1 MDATELDGYGQYCP
15 IARAVSILE
24 ERWTLLIVRD
34 LLVGTTRFN
43 DLARGLPGISRTLLS
58 NRLRKLERC
67 GIVERDGTDYVLTP
81 AGRDLEGVVFGLGD
95 WGAKWAFGPPRRQE
109 LDPELLLWW
118 AKGRIDAERL
128 PTGRVVVGFVLRDP
142 TFHAWLVVDDAGP
155 SVCKTDPGF
164 EVDATVEATVAD
176 LYEVWLGR
184 RELLGAMRDG
194 DVRLTG
200 RTAVVRALP
209 GALQLS
215 PVSGLVAAATTGGR
229 AGRASPTGGAG

>member
-1 MDATELDGYGQYCP
+1 MDPNELDGYGQYCP

-95 WGAKWAFGPPRRQE
+95 WGAKWAFGPPTRQE

-128 PTGRVVVGFVLRDP
+128 PERRVVVGFVLRDP

-164 EVDATVEATVAD
+164 EVDATLEATVAV
-176 LYEVWLGR
+176 LSEVWLGR

-194 DVRLTG
+194 DVRLSG
-200 RTAVVRALP
+200 RSEVVRALP
-209 GALQLS
+209 EALQLS
-215 PVSGLVAAATTGGR
+215 PVSELVAAATAAGR
-229 AGRASPTGGAG
+229 AGRASSPGGAG